1 MLIDLHMHS
10 NSSDGQYSPSE
21 LIDLSERKQLQIIA
35 LTDHDTVNGISEAK
49 ERARSSS
56 VKFIPGIEISS
67 REYEEVHILGLG
79 IDEKNQR
86 LLDATAEMMKDRS
99 NRCLKISD
107 YLATRDII
115 VDLQEIYSIA
125 GEGSVGRPHFAEY
138 LQRHGYVRTKQEA
151 FDRYIDTPSFHE
163 ATDRVLPT
171 PKDAIDLIHNAGGVA
186 ILAHPGLLKKGK
198 AKQEAFLLSLK
209 EEGLD
214 GIEVFYSKHSYPQ
227 TKYYA
232 SLAERLGLYISIGS
246 DFHGENVKPAV
257 KLGMQLEQYYY
268 RFLPHNI
275 VS

>member
-21 LIDLSERKQLQIIA
+21 LIELSERKQLQIVA
-35 LTDHDTVNGISEAK
+35 LTDHDTVDGICEAK
-49 ERARSSS
+49 ERARTSS

-67 REYEEVHILGLG
+67 REYEEVHIVGLG
-79 IDEKNQR
+79 IDENNQR
-86 LLDATAEMMKDRS
+86 LLDVTAEMMKDRTD
-99 NRCLKISD
+99 RCIKIKD
-107 YLATRDII
+107 YLATRDIN
-115 VDLQEIYSIA
+115 VDLEEVYSIA
-125 GEGSVGRPHFAEY
+125 GDGSVGRPHFAEY
-138 LQRHGYVRTKQEA
+138 LQKHGYVRTKQEA

-171 PKDAIDLIHNAGGVA
+171 PQEAISLIHYAGGEA

-198 AKQEAFLLSLK
+198 VKQEAFISQLR

-232 SLAERLGLYISIGS
+232 SLAERLGLFMSIGS
-246 DFHGENVKPAV
+246 DFHGENIKPAV
-257 KLGMQLEQYYY
+257 KLGMQLEQNYY

-275 VS
+275 VL